1 MRQLLQARTSRL
13 AVATIMAG
21 AIAATSWRAGPAQ
34 GVSTSSDSADP
45 TAVFPGESYSPPL
58 RQPAENNLYW
68 GDLHLHTANSSID
81 AYMQGTRLVGPAEA
95 YRFAMGEEVVADNG
109 VPAKLRRPLDF
120 LAVTDHSENMGLYQR
135 LDAGDPLIAGT
146 KDAEIFT
153 EFRELVEK
161 YGLSGGYARMIL
173 GGKQM
178 PDISEDLARS
188 IWQEIATIADR
199 HNRPG
204 RFTTL
209 IGYEWTALTGGDNLH
224 RVVIYRDD
232 ADKVPKLLPIDASK
246 DADPETLWAG
256 LARYEEETGGKVLAI
271 PHNSNLSN
279 GRMFSPT
286 RANGEKFDLKYAEAR
301 ARWEPLLEVTQV
313 KGDSEAH
320 PTLSPTDE
328 FADFEN
334 WDRANIA
341 NTKAKE
347 PWMLRYEYAR
357 NALLEGLRY
366 EGSLGINPF
375 KLGLIGA
382 SDIHT
387 GLSTT
392 EEDNY
397 YGKFKMTSPS
407 PDRIK
412 GMMLGEPTD
421 PKAPRNWE
429 LGASG
434 LTAVW
439 APENTRA
446 AIFDALKRREVYAT
460 SGSRIRL
467 RFFGGWNYAKGDIDR
482 PDYARH
488 GYRNGVPM
496 GGDMP
501 HRTGT
506 AAPTFLVHAVRDPD
520 GANLDRIQVVK
531 GWIDAKGESQE
542 KIYDVAMSDGRKPG
556 QRVGSTVDVKKATYR
571 NSIGDPEL
579 AAWWSDPDFD
589 ASQRAFYYVRVL
601 EIPTPRW
608 TTYDAAFFGFELP
621 TEIPRT
627 VQDRAYSSPIWYR
640 P

>member
-1 MRQLLQARTSRL
+1 MGQLLQGRIAKL
-13 AVATIMAG
+13 ATATILTG
-21 AIAATSWRAGPAQ
+21 AVAATSWLSDPAQ
-34 GVSTSSDSADP
+34 GVPAPDDSAKAAAETKSKP
-45 TAVFPGESYSPPL
+45 YSPPL
-58 RQPAENNLYW
+58 RQPPENNVYW

-81 AYMQGTRLVGPAEA
+81 AYMQGTHLVGQAEA
-95 YRFAMGEEVVADNG
+95 YRFAMGEEIMADNG
-109 VPAKLRRPLDF
+109 VPARLRRPLDF
-120 LAVTDHSENMGLYQR
+120 LAVTDHSENMGLFPR

-146 KDAEIFT
+146 KAAELFR
-153 EFRELVEK
+153 EFRTLVEQ
-161 YGLSGGYARMIL
+161 YGLTGGYARMMIA
-173 GGKQM
+173 GKQV
-178 PDISEDLARS
+178 PDVSEEFARS
-188 IWQEIATIADR
+188 VWQEIADVADR
-199 HNRPG
+199 YNRPG

-209 IGYEWTALTGGDNLH
+209 IGYEWTAMKVGDNLH
-224 RVVIYRDD
+224 RVVVYRDG
-232 ADKVPKLLPIDASK
+232 AATVPKMLPLDASK
-246 DADPETLWAG
+246 DGDPESLWAG
-256 LARYEEETGGKVLAI
+256 LARYEEATGGKVLAI

-279 GRMFSPT
+279 GRMFAPE

-320 PTLSPTDE
+320 PALSPTDE

-357 NALLEGLRY
+357 YALLEGLRY

-375 KLGLIGA
+375 KLGLVGA
-382 SDIHT
+382 TDIHT

-397 YGKFKMTSPS
+397 YGKFKVTSPS

-439 APENTRA
+439 APENTRE

-460 SGSRIRL
+460 SGTRIRL

-506 AAPTFLVHAVRDPD
+506 TAPTSLVHAVRDPD

-531 GWIDAKGESQE
+531 GWIDTNGEPQE
-542 KIYDVAMSDGRKPG
+542 KIYDIAMSDGRKQG
-556 QRVGSTVDVKKATYR
+556 QKVGSTVDVKNATYS
-571 NSIGDPEL
+571 NSIGAPEL
-579 AAWWSDPDFD
+579 AAWWSDPEFD

-608 TTYDAAFFGFELP
+608 TTYDAAFFGFDLP
-621 TEIPRT
+621 TNIPRT